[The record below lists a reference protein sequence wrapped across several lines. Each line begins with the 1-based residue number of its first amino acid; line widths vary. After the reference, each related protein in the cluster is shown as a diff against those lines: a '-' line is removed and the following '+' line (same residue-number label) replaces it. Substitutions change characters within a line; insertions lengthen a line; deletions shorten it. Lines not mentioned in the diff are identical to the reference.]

1 MIKPLIFLLVLF
13 PFIPSGTAGAQEI
26 PGKMEGW
33 NTALDWA
40 TEQRTQEVPEKIDT
54 IIYSRPDSI
63 LTEDILLRFSSKQ
76 KEPAAQSVAVIGK
89 TFLGTPYVG
98 QTLENGT
105 AEKLVVNLR
114 ELDCTT
120 FAENCLALAFT
131 VKSGNANFEQFAKEL
146 EKIRY
151 RQGKRNGYLSRLH
164 YFSDWIFD
172 NTQKGLISEPATG
185 FGSPLDVN
193 VNFMSSH
200 PDRYPVLK
208 DHPDLVPL
216 LVVRENTISERNY
229 FFLKK
234 EEIRSNEDQLHEG
247 DIVGLTS
254 TVPGLD
260 VTHVGILVRQNGR
273 IHLLHASSLQEKVVI
288 SEEPLSDML
297 MNKKSYTGIMIAR
310 PQSK

>member
-1 MIKPLIFLLVLF
+1 MKICWLISAVFLTVMF
-13 PFIPSGTAGAQEI
+13 RTTTPAQ
-26 PGKMEGW
+26 
-33 NTALDWA
+33 
-40 TEQRTQEVPEKIDT
+40 VPVQQDT
-54 IIYSRPDSI
+54 IIFNNQDRARFQ
-63 LTEDILLRFSSKQ
+63 DILSRFVDKQ
-76 KEPAAQSVAVIGK
+76 AELTAKLLIQIGK

-98 QTLENGT
+98 QTLENG
-105 AEKLVVNLR
+105 EEERLVVNLR

-120 FAENCLALAFT
+120 FAENCLALALT
-131 VKSGNANFEQFAKEL
+131 VKSWNANFEQFTKEL

-172 NTQKGLISEPATG
+172 NTQKGLISEPASG
-185 FGSPLDVN
+185 FGSPFDVN

-216 LVVRENTISERNY
+216 LAVRENTISERDY

-234 EEIRSNEDQLHEG
+234 EDIRSNEDQLHEG

-273 IHLLHASSLQEKVVI
+273 VHLLHASSLLKKVVI

-297 MNKKSYTGIMIAR
+297 MNKKSWTGIMIAR
-310 PQSK
+310 PR